1 MKTPTS
7 QQLSNQLGNTRRA
20 SRKHRRFALAVG
32 LGLLL
37 SVGTGLQAQT
47 IWRGTGG
54 TGGNGTWSTGGE
66 WSAGVP
72 VSGTDARFQVDA
84 ISTATSAVIQVSGSQ
99 AANSFQAGRGKAT
112 TLQLA
117 SGASIT
123 ATGAESFFSHTYGT
137 GTSSASYTFEGPASG
152 TATVNFRALTAY
164 GNTAGGGSSLT
175 FTGSNLV
182 VTATTADNSI
192 GRSQNGATLSILSGA
207 KMTTSRIALGREASN
222 NTLLVSGAGS
232 SLNATLNL
240 NIGTGNAPSNNDNNI
255 LRVESGGYFTTSAAT
270 TIGLGIGSS
279 GNTLQVT
286 GSNSEAIL
294 ADTQVGNSG
303 ANNVGGNSVQV
314 DNGGVVRNGNALSIN
329 SYDASGTNSGANF
342 VLVGANGTLTS
353 NNTITVRDKAALRLA
368 ATGKIEGRDT
378 AGVAATATIS
388 VLSGGRFEAAGS
400 GLGAVTTVNTTV
412 SSGGSLAVGLD
423 SAVAASTLSF
433 SNTNSKMTLNTSS
446 TLEFGLFGNG
456 LNDSIAFS
464 AINIMT
470 VQSGVNLR
478 LTLQAYA
485 PVDGNSWTLITGAGF
500 ASGSAA
506 NLAGAT
512 FVLPTL
518 GVGLSWNT
526 TQFNEGNGW
535 GISVV
540 PEPSSLMLFGASL
553 GALLIFR
560 RRRA

>member
-1 MKTPTS
+1 
-7 QQLSNQLGNTRRA
+7 
-20 SRKHRRFALAVG
+20 
-32 LGLLL
+32 
-37 SVGTGLQAQT
+37 
-47 IWRGTGG
+47 
-54 TGGNGTWSTGGE
+54 
-66 WSAGVP
+66 
-72 VSGTDARFQVDA
+72 
-84 ISTATSAVIQVSGSQ
+84 
-99 AANSFQAGRGKAT
+99 
-112 TLQLA
+112 
-117 SGASIT
+117 
-123 ATGAESFFSHTYGT
+123 
-137 GTSSASYTFEGPASG
+137 
-152 TATVNFRALTAY
+152 
-164 GNTAGGGSSLT
+164 
-175 FTGSNLV
+175 
-182 VTATTADNSI
+182 
-192 GRSQNGATLSILSGA
+192 
-207 KMTTSRIALGREASN
+207 
-222 NTLLVSGAGS
+222 
-232 SLNATLNL
+232 L

-303 ANNVGGNSVQV
+303 TTNVGGNSVQV

-329 SYDASGTNSGANF
+329 SYNATGTNSGANF